1 MGGQEENL
9 GVVAALVRAS
19 FLISAVYAE
28 SARDHG
34 LTPQQ
39 GQLLCVLMGRPYR
52 MNDLGATLRL
62 AKSSLTELVDRTS
75 QRGLVRR
82 EPDPSD
88 GRAVLVT
95 LTDQGA
101 AAAETFYAE
110 TCDRVARVPGSLG
123 AGEQGV
129 LAELLGRVV
138 KDNTV
143 GTVFLDWDDDV
154 HPPA

>member
-1 MGGQEENL
+1 MGSREESL
-9 GVVAALVRAS
+9 GLVAALVRAS

-39 GQLLCVLMGRPYR
+39 GQLLCVLMGRSYR

-62 AKSSLTELVDRTS
+62 ARSSLTELVDRTS

-82 EPDPSD
+82 EADPSD

-101 AAAETFYAE
+101 EVAAGFYAE
-110 TCDRVARVPGSLG
+110 TCDRVAGVPGGLG
-123 AGEQGV
+123 AGEREA
-129 LAELLGRVV
+129 LADLLGRVV
-138 KDNTV
+138 TDNTV
-143 GTVFLDWDDDV
+143 GTVFPDRDDDV
-154 HPPA
+154 RPPA